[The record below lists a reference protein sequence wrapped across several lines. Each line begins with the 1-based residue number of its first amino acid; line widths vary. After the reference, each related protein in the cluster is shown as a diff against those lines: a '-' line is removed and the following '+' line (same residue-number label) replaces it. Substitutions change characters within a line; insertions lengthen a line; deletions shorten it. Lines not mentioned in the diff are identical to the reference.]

1 MRVDYEV
8 QERQQ
13 NDTSN
18 RRFDRDQPAIILANL
33 SKYLGIGL
41 TQGIVIELDLKQRSV
56 IFRAEVHCRPVAQ
69 PGDNESNILIKLSST
84 SRVVTSSL

>member
-41 TQGIVIELDLKQRSV
+41 TQGIVIELDVKQRS
-56 IFRAEVHCRPVAQ
+56 FYFQ
-69 PGDNESNILIKLSST
+69 S
-84 SRVVTSSL
+84 